1 MINVKEGIIPEKLL
15 GQITRY
21 LDKGNWSYGWPSN
34 TDMPYGHWNLN
45 ITNTTKN
52 NPTDVADRLPEV
64 FKSVWD
70 IVNKEFFGGEA
81 VLTRCY
87 ANRHTYGT
95 EGYIHTDTTR
105 TQDQTC
111 VVYLNNTWDANWGGE
126 TNFYSA
132 DMSEVVKSVLP
143 KFGRT
148 AVFPGYIL
156 HCARGLTR
164 ICPEVRTTLMFK
176 ASIDPK
182 SLYPAEE
189 VLKNFLEQIGATQKK
204 HKKGTLA
211 DHLLRTFHI
220 LKDAGAGDILALA
233 GGLHSVYGTNVFKK
247 QSVSRDSAVVADLF
261 GPEVD
266 RLVRLFSNINRPNCL
281 ETPDGSLSDLDLFL
295 MRSIECA
302 NLHDQDELNAETYPN
317 LCEFVNQIRNKG

>member
-1 MINVKEGIIPEKLL
+1 MIKVMDGVIPDNLL
-15 GQITRY
+15 GKAVTY

-34 TDMPYGHWNLN
+34 TDMPYGHWNLD
-45 ITNTTKN
+45 ITQTTKN
-52 NPTDVADRLPEV
+52 NPTDVSDRLPDT
-64 FKSVWD
+64 FSKIWN
-70 IVNKEFFGGEA
+70 IINTNFFGGKA

-87 ANRHTYGT
+87 ANRHTFGT

-111 VVYLNNTWDANWGGE
+111 VVYLNEKWDANWGGE
-126 TNFYSA
+126 TNFYTA
-132 DMSEVVKSVLP
+132 DHSEIIKSVLP
-143 KFGRT
+143 VFGKT
-148 AVFPGYIL
+148 AVFPGNIP

-220 LKDAGAGDILALA
+220 LKDVGAGDILALA

-247 QSVSRDSAVVADLF
+247 QSITWDSDVVANIF

-266 RLVRLFSNINRPNCL
+266 RIVRLFGSINRPSCL
-281 ETPDGSLSDLDLFL
+281 ENPDGSLSELDLFL
-295 MRSIECA
+295 LRSIECA

-317 LCEFVNQIRNKG
+317 LVNFVQQLKQK